1 MTRDDLKPHHGLQRK
16 RARASVIRGSAGKSR
31 ARFSSHP
38 CYLFAYGT
46 LLIGTPDGAINQL
59 ISDFLRPRCRAY
71 IHGRLHDLGAYPGA
85 VRSYDL
91 REKIFGH
98 VFTLERPE
106 RVLPA
111 LDAYEGYS
119 LHCPNRSEFV
129 RRTAT
134 ARQLPC
140 QTPLTVWVYYYNW
153 HPRRAPR
160 LLSGDYLATS
170 KPTGETR
177 SRLMTPP
184 QTDSTHEMMARGPSS
199 ASDSKHSRNA
209 TG

>member
-1 MTRDDLKPHHGLQRK
+1 MTRLDLKPHHGLRRK
-16 RARASVIRGSAGKSR
+16 RSCAPGTRGSAGNSR

-46 LLIGTPDGAINQL
+46 LLIGTPDGTINQL
-59 ISDFLRPRCRAY
+59 ISDFLRARCRAY
-71 IHGRLHDLGAYPGA
+71 IHGRLHDLGTYPGA
-85 VRSYDL
+85 VRSHDPN
-91 REKIFGH
+91 EKIFGH
-98 VFTLERPE
+98 VFTLERPG

-119 LHCPNRSEFV
+119 PHYPHQSEFV
-129 RRTAT
+129 RRATT

-140 QTPLTVWVYYYNW
+140 QRPLTVWVYYYNW

-160 LLSGDYLATS
+160 LLSGDYLAAS
-170 KPTGETR
+170 RPTGETR

-184 QTDSTHEMMARGPSS
+184 QTASTHDTMARGSS
-199 ASDSKHSRNA
+199 PANDSKHSRNA